1 MHRAQNFS
9 HHGSIQPLEAAL
21 FHAAYASENYEG
33 RPGMAE
39 ILPLRHL
46 AERFERLVV
55 EHFEERW
62 VAGSRHAIEQ
72 QQALIAVGP
81 GNRMKERDEKGPPE
95 SGW

>member
-1 MHRAQNFS
+1 
-9 HHGSIQPLEAAL
+9 
-21 FHAAYASENYEG
+21 
-33 RPGMAE
+33 
-39 ILPLRHL
+39 
-46 AERFERLVV
+46 V